1 MDMFASPIFW
11 AIIIPVSWR
20 WWSKY
25 SKHTAPL
32 LPVLT
37 LALGC
42 SLCAGMLI
50 SIPVSVI
57 IGAWDGGPLVGS
69 LGVFAVLAAFMIGTW
84 LIARVMD
91 WVVVAFNRFRG
102 IQCLAGI

>member
-1 MDMFASPIFW
+1 MEMFTNPIFW

-25 SKHTAPL
+25 SKHAVPL

-37 LALGC
+37 LTLGC
-42 SLCAGMLI
+42 AFCAGICI

-69 LGVFAVLAAFMIGTW
+69 LGVFAVLASFMIGTW
-84 LIARVMD
+84 LIARVIDGAVM
-91 WVVVAFNRFRG
+91 AFNRLRG
-102 IQCLAGI
+102 TTCLASV

>member
-1 MDMFASPIFW
+1 MEMFASPIFW

-32 LPVLT
+32 LPVIALM
-37 LALGC
+37 LGC
-42 SLCAGMLI
+42 TLCAGILL
-50 SIPVSVI
+50 STVVSVI
-57 IGAWDGGPLVGS
+57 IGAWDGGPLVGC
-69 LGVFAVLAAFMIGTW
+69 LGVFAVLTAFMIGTW
-84 LIARVMD
+84 L
-91 WVVVAFNRFRG
+91 VAKVIDVTVDAINRFRG